1 MSVGDTILIV
11 DDEPDIP
18 RLLHSYLRREG
29 LVPLV
34 ASTGAEAV
42 AKAREEQPA
51 LIVLDIMLPDF
62 DGFEVCRR
70 VRRFADCPIIFLTA
84 RTEEADKILGLG
96 LGADDYVVKPFS
108 PRELIER
115 IKANLRRSAHSRG
128 HDGMAGFRIIP
139 SVAEAPGAMPSTW
152 IGQESSTNTT
162 SSVCGIDNPSAT
174 SRFCGINSASASSAR
189 GIDNV
194 DAASRACCINSASAT
209 SAWNIDNTGAAS
221 SAGSA
226 YSTSS
231 EASSANDG
239 TSTSG
244 ASGIAGTR
252 VSGTSGIAGTNVS
265 GTNSMA
271 GASSTNYRINA
282 SSAKPRRAVFDDC
295 VLDLESY
302 QLIVR
307 GSEVQITSK
316 EFCLLKQL
324 VTNAN
329 RVFTKKQLFES
340 VWEEEWGGDDNTIMV
355 HIHRLRQ
362 KIEADPSAPK
372 RIVTIRGIGY
382 KFAGEVDW
390 IAD

>member
-18 RLLHSYLRREG
+18 RLLHSYLRRDG

-42 AKAREEQPA
+42 AKAREERPA

-84 RTEEADKILGLG
+84 RTEEADKVLGLG

-115 IKANLRRSAHSRG
+115 IKANLRRSAHIRR
-128 HDGMAGFRIIP
+128 HDGMASAP
-139 SVAEAPGAMPSTW
+139 TLAATLAPKLVSTPASNPESHPASNSAPKLVSNPASTSAESEPSTK
-152 IGQESSTNTT
+152 
-162 SSVCGIDNPSAT
+162 
-174 SRFCGINSASASSAR
+174 
-189 GIDNV
+189 
-194 DAASRACCINSASAT
+194 
-209 SAWNIDNTGAAS
+209 
-221 SAGSA
+221 
-226 YSTSS
+226 
-231 EASSANDG
+231 
-239 TSTSG
+239 
-244 ASGIAGTR
+244 
-252 VSGTSGIAGTNVS
+252 
-265 GTNSMA
+265 M
-271 GASSTNYRINA
+271 
-282 SSAKPRRAVFDDC
+282 KRAVFDDC

-302 QLIVR
+302 QLLVR
-307 GSEVQITSK
+307 GDEVQITSK
-316 EFCLLKQL
+316 EFCLLRHL

-362 KIEADPSAPK
+362 KIETDPSAPK